1 MIPEIGNFFLIASF
15 SVATF
20 IFCLAT
26 FSYYFEREILDLS
39 TLIYFK
45 FGFVFLSFLALEVS
59 FLFDDF
65 SVLYVASNS
74 NPFLPN
80 YYKISALW
88 GGHEGSMLLFILILS
103 LWIILFALF
112 SKYQSARDK
121 NYLYGFTS
129 LIFMSFSGFTIFTSN
144 PFERLLPVPPLNGTD
159 LNPLLQDFA
168 FTIHPPMLYLGY
180 AGLVIPFA
188 IALGRCIGV
197 KDAWSSRIKKW
208 TTLSWSFLTL
218 GIALGSWWAY
228 YELGWG
234 GWWFWDPVENSSL
247 VPWLIAT
254 ALIHSAIVTDKRNI
268 FVNWTILLAV
278 LAVIGSF
285 IGMFLVRS
293 GILTSVHTFA
303 LDPERGLILLII
315 TLLISIYSFYLFFRA
330 DTVPKETTDYTFYSK
345 EFFLLINNALLLIL
359 AAVILFGT
367 IYPIIYDIFTG
378 GKSITVGAPYFN
390 LTSVPIA
397 FFIAFFQ
404 GYGIL
409 TSWGNS
415 KKQKNYYLLLLGIV
429 FLLTFLFTYTLFSY
443 PDIFSFASYLMFAA
457 IISGLVIYIF
467 KNLNNKNLVVNNL
480 GMVTAHFGIAIMILG
495 IGVVSSFSQNKEVI
509 IGKGEFTNLSN
520 YKVKLIEEGKEEFS
534 NYFSEVV
541 QFEVENKVTQK
552 KILLKP
558 EKSFY
563 PASNNVMT
571 ESDIYIRPKE
581 DLYISLSEKLESG
594 KWIAKIQIKP
604 FVRLIWIGALIMMIG
619 GFLAVFRRIKYE

>member
-45 FGFVFLSFLALEVS
+45 FGFVFLSFLALEIS

-112 SKYQSARDK
+112 SNYQSARDK

-144 PFERLLPVPPLNGTD
+144 PFERLLPVSPLNGTD

-541 QFEVENKVTQK
+541 QFEVENNVTQK

>member
-121 NYLYGFTS
+121 NYLFGFTS

-415 KKQKNYYLLLLGIV
+415 KKQKNYYLLLLGVV
-429 FLLTFLFTYTLFSY
+429 FLLTFLFAYTLFSY

>member
-541 QFEVENKVTQK
+541 QFEVENNVTQK

>member
-45 FGFVFLSFLALEVS
+45 FGFVFLSFLALEIS

-112 SKYQSARDK
+112 SNYQSARDK

>member
-520 YKVKLIEEGKEEFS
+520 YKIKLIEEGKEEFS

>member
-103 LWIILFALF
+103 MWIILFALF

-303 LDPERGLILLII
+303 LDPERGLILLIL

-520 YKVKLIEEGKEEFS
+520 YKIKLIEEGKEEFS

-541 QFEVENKVTQK
+541 QFEVENNVTQK

>member
-45 FGFVFLSFLALEVS
+45 FGLVFLSFLALEVS

-112 SKYQSARDK
+112 SNYQSARDK

-144 PFERLLPVPPLNGTD
+144 PFERLLPVSPLNGTD

-197 KDAWSSRIKKW
+197 KDAWSLRIKKW

-541 QFEVENKVTQK
+541 QFEVENNVTQK

-594 KWIAKIQIKP
+594 KWIAKMQIKP

>member
-103 LWIILFALF
+103 MWIILFALF

-303 LDPERGLILLII
+303 LDPERGLILLIL

-541 QFEVENKVTQK
+541 QFEVENNVTQK

>member
-45 FGFVFLSFLALEVS
+45 FGFVFLSFLALEIS

-112 SKYQSARDK
+112 SNYQSARDK

-144 PFERLLPVPPLNGTD
+144 PFERLLPVSPLNGTD

-367 IYPIIYDIFTG
+367 IYPIIYNIFTG

-404 GYGIL
+404 G
-409 TSWGNS
+409 
-415 KKQKNYYLLLLGIV
+415 K
-429 FLLTFLFTYTLFSY
+429 
-443 PDIFSFASYLMFAA
+443 
-457 IISGLVIYIF
+457 II
-467 KNLNNKNLVVNNL
+467 
-480 GMVTAHFGIAIMILG
+480 
-495 IGVVSSFSQNKEVI
+495 
-509 IGKGEFTNLSN
+509 
-520 YKVKLIEEGKEEFS
+520 
-534 NYFSEVV
+534 
-541 QFEVENKVTQK
+541 
-552 KILLKP
+552 
-558 EKSFY
+558 
-563 PASNNVMT
+563 
-571 ESDIYIRPKE
+571 
-581 DLYISLSEKLESG
+581 
-594 KWIAKIQIKP
+594 
-604 FVRLIWIGALIMMIG
+604 
-619 GFLAVFRRIKYE
+619 

>member
-45 FGFVFLSFLALEVS
+45 FGFVFLSFLALEIS

-112 SKYQSARDK
+112 SNYQSARDK

-144 PFERLLPVPPLNGTD
+144 PFERLLPVSPFNGTD

-480 GMVTAHFGIAIMILG
+480 GMVIAHFGIAIMILG

>member
-457 IISGLVIYIF
+457 IISGLLIYIF

>member
-26 FSYYFEREILDLS
+26 FSYYFEKEILDLS

-112 SKYQSARDK
+112 SNYQSARDK

-144 PFERLLPVPPLNGTD
+144 PFERLLPVSPLNGTD

-541 QFEVENKVTQK
+541 QFEVENNVTQK

>member
-330 DTVPKETTDYTFYSK
+330 DTVLKETTDYTFYSK

-541 QFEVENKVTQK
+541 QFEVENNVTQK

>member
-121 NYLYGFTS
+121 NYLFGFTS

-415 KKQKNYYLLLLGIV
+415 KKQKNYYLLLLGVV

-619 GFLAVFRRIKYE
+619 GFLAVFRRTKYE

>member
-45 FGFVFLSFLALEVS
+45 FGLVFLSFLALEVS

-144 PFERLLPVPPLNGTD
+144 PFERLLPVSPLNGTD

-541 QFEVENKVTQK
+541 QFEVENNVTQK

-594 KWIAKIQIKP
+594 KWIAKMQIKP

>member
-103 LWIILFALF
+103 MWIILFALF

-303 LDPERGLILLII
+303 LDPERGLILLIL

-520 YKVKLIEEGKEEFS
+520 YKVKLIEEVKEEFS

>member
-480 GMVTAHFGIAIMILG
+480 GMVIAHFGIAIMILG

>member
-112 SKYQSARDK
+112 SKYQSVRDK

-541 QFEVENKVTQK
+541 QFEVENKATQK

>member
-378 GKSITVGAPYFN
+378 GKSINVGAPYFN

-541 QFEVENKVTQK
+541 QFEVENNVTQK

>member
-103 LWIILFALF
+103 MWIILFALF

-303 LDPERGLILLII
+303 LDPERGLILLIL

-480 GMVTAHFGIAIMILG
+480 GMVIAHFGIAIMILG

-594 KWIAKIQIKP
+594 KWIAKVQIKP

>member
-45 FGFVFLSFLALEVS
+45 FGFVFLSFLALEIS

-112 SKYQSARDK
+112 SNYQSARDK

-404 GYGIL
+404 GYGVL

-480 GMVTAHFGIAIMILG
+480 GMVIAHFGIAIMILG

>member
-26 FSYYFEREILDLS
+26 FSYYFEREILNLS

-541 QFEVENKVTQK
+541 QFEVENNVTQK

-604 FVRLIWIGALIMMIG
+604 FVRLIWIGALIMTIG

>member
-112 SKYQSARDK
+112 SKYQSVRDK

-144 PFERLLPVPPLNGTD
+144 PFERLLPVSPLNGTD

-480 GMVTAHFGIAIMILG
+480 GMVIAHFGIAIMILG

-541 QFEVENKVTQK
+541 QFEVENNVTQK

>member
-112 SKYQSARDK
+112 SNYQSARDK

-415 KKQKNYYLLLLGIV
+415 KKQKNYYLLLLGVV

>member
-39 TLIYFK
+39 NLIYFK
-45 FGFVFLSFLALEVS
+45 VGFVFLSFLALEVS

-103 LWIILFALF
+103 MWIILFALF

-303 LDPERGLILLII
+303 LDPERGLILLIL

-480 GMVTAHFGIAIMILG
+480 GMVIAHFGIAIMILG

-541 QFEVENKVTQK
+541 QFEVENNVTQK

>member
-112 SKYQSARDK
+112 SNYQSARDK

-303 LDPERGLILLII
+303 LDPERGLILLIL

-467 KNLNNKNLVVNNL
+467 KNLNNKNLVFNNL

-541 QFEVENKVTQK
+541 QFEVENNVTQK

>member
-45 FGFVFLSFLALEVS
+45 FGFVFLSFLALEIS

-103 LWIILFALF
+103 LWTILFALF
-112 SKYQSARDK
+112 SNYQSARDK

-144 PFERLLPVPPLNGTD
+144 PFERLLPVSPLNGTD

>member
-45 FGFVFLSFLALEVS
+45 FGFVFLSFLALEIS

-541 QFEVENKVTQK
+541 QFEVENNVTQK

>member
-45 FGFVFLSFLALEVS
+45 FGFVFLSFLALEIS

-103 LWIILFALF
+103 MWIILFALF

-303 LDPERGLILLII
+303 LDPERGLILLIL

-541 QFEVENKVTQK
+541 QFEVENNVTQK

>member
-45 FGFVFLSFLALEVS
+45 FGFVFLSFLALEIS

-112 SKYQSARDK
+112 SNYQSARDK

-144 PFERLLPVPPLNGTD
+144 PFERLLPVSPFNGTD

>member
-129 LIFMSFSGFTIFTSN
+129 LIFMSFAGFTIFTSN

-247 VPWLIAT
+247 IPWLIAT

-541 QFEVENKVTQK
+541 QFEVENNVTQK

>member
-112 SKYQSARDK
+112 SKYQSARYK

-144 PFERLLPVPPLNGTD
+144 PFERLLPVSPLNGTD

-247 VPWLIAT
+247 IPWLIAT

-541 QFEVENKVTQK
+541 QFEVENNVTQK

-594 KWIAKIQIKP
+594 KWIAKIQVKP

>member
-1 MIPEIGNFFLIASF
+1 
-15 SVATF
+15 
-20 IFCLAT
+20 
-26 FSYYFEREILDLS
+26 
-39 TLIYFK
+39 
-45 FGFVFLSFLALEVS
+45 
-59 FLFDDF
+59 
-65 SVLYVASNS
+65 
-74 NPFLPN
+74 
-80 YYKISALW
+80 LW

-103 LWIILFALF
+103 MWIILFALF

-520 YKVKLIEEGKEEFS
+520 YKIKLIEEGKEEFS

-541 QFEVENKVTQK
+541 QFEVENNVTQK

>member
-45 FGFVFLSFLALEVS
+45 FGFVFLSFLALEIS

-112 SKYQSARDK
+112 SNYQSARDK

-480 GMVTAHFGIAIMILG
+480 GMVIAHFGIAIMILG

>member
-415 KKQKNYYLLLLGIV
+415 KKQKNYYLLLLGVV

>member
-45 FGFVFLSFLALEVS
+45 FGFVFLSFLALEIS

-112 SKYQSARDK
+112 SNYQSARDK

-541 QFEVENKVTQK
+541 QFEVENNVTQK

>member
-415 KKQKNYYLLLLGIV
+415 KKQKNYYLLLLGVV

-619 GFLAVFRRIKYE
+619 GFLAVFRRTKYE

>member
-103 LWIILFALF
+103 MWIILFALF

-303 LDPERGLILLII
+303 LDPERGLILLIL

-330 DTVPKETTDYTFYSK
+330 DTVPKEITDYTFYSK

-541 QFEVENKVTQK
+541 QFEVENNVTQK